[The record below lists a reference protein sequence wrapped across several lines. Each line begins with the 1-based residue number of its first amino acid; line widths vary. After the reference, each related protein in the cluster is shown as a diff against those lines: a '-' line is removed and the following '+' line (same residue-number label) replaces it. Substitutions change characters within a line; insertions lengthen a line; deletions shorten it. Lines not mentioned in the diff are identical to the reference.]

1 MAVKEYYYA
10 FISYSRKDEA
20 QAKWLHQQ
28 FESYHLPAHII
39 EEHKNLPSELSPI
52 FRDEDELSGGDLKQ
66 EIKQALVNSNWLVVV
81 CSPAAAKSEYVD
93 LEIREFIDS
102 YKQRNATKGKHE
114 TREERIAHLI
124 PIIASGKPYSS
135 DEDEECFPPILH
147 ELKSED
153 KERRAPNVNASDEG
167 WERPFISAVATMLD
181 LPFDTLWDRRTRELE
196 KQRQALIE
204 TNNRIRRNQARF
216 VSEKAH
222 QLTESH
228 DPYLAAL
235 LAVNVLPNEADEQ
248 NFPYVLEAERA
259 LREACAHDEQRLSHR
274 STVWFAALSP
284 DETRIASAC
293 EDGSVWLWEKS
304 TGKCLWVRKEHT
316 ECVQQVAFCPCGKR
330 IASASCDGT
339 VRLWEAETGNCL
351 RVIEGQGGKVFS
363 VTFNPDGNLLVYGSE
378 DTLIRLRNL
387 ATDSI
392 TTLVGHERNVLSLSF
407 SSDGETLIS
416 SSADTTVRIWKRST
430 GFLGR
435 NRWKCTRVL
444 QGHIDGVWSAHFS
457 PDEQL
462 IASASLDNTV
472 RIWDAATG
480 ECRKILNEKDII
492 KLNVHPHENLGKGA
506 QHASFSPDGK
516 LVVAAFHDEKIR
528 VMDWSTASCVD
539 VIPTEKSWAAS
550 VCYTRDGKEI
560 IAGDISAR
568 VCIFRNRRKHF
579 HLPTLPYHFERSV
592 FGPKDLSI
600 ISECFRTLFIWD
612 AVTGERTQ
620 TLQDT
625 TFLKQSD
632 GNILF
637 VKGTSKLGYSFLG
650 NVCAENSPIFFP
662 ERKCLVLLC
671 KTSLPD
677 KNEDMESIHPEEWD
691 VHLFDINTWELIRTF
706 KGHTDYVARGLFT
719 PDGYLAVTTS
729 SDKTVRGWD
738 IQSGKCLRVL
748 EDHHDPV
755 IGLSISANG
764 QFMATMDFNAI
775 MIWNLS
781 DFSCRRTIVDE
792 DTSFKSVDLSPDG
805 QRIAAACSD
814 SVRLWEMNA
823 EEYVMSLSF
832 PSKPPESVS
841 FSSDG
846 RKLLATFKGGDIRI
860 LDVPPLQELIDN
872 TREQFSSRP
881 LTMEEKHR
889 FYLD

>member
-1 MAVKEYYYA
+1 
-10 FISYSRKDEA
+10 
-20 QAKWLHQQ
+20 
-28 FESYHLPAHII
+28 
-39 EEHKNLPSELSPI
+39 
-52 FRDEDELSGGDLKQ
+52 
-66 EIKQALVNSNWLVVV
+66 
-81 CSPAAAKSEYVD
+81 
-93 LEIREFIDS
+93 
-102 YKQRNATKGKHE
+102 
-114 TREERIAHLI
+114 
-124 PIIASGKPYSS
+124 
-135 DEDEECFPPILH
+135 
-147 ELKSED
+147 
-153 KERRAPNVNASDEG
+153 
-167 WERPFISAVATMLD
+167 
-181 LPFDTLWDRRTRELE
+181 
-196 KQRQALIE
+196 
-204 TNNRIRRNQARF
+204 
-216 VSEKAH
+216 
-222 QLTESH
+222 
-228 DPYLAAL
+228 
-235 LAVNVLPNEADEQ
+235 
-248 NFPYVLEAERA
+248 
-259 LREACAHDEQRLSHR
+259 
-274 STVWFAALSP
+274 
-284 DETRIASAC
+284 
-293 EDGSVWLWEKS
+293 
-304 TGKCLWVRKEHT
+304 
-316 ECVQQVAFCPCGKR
+316 
-330 IASASCDGT
+330 
-339 VRLWEAETGNCL
+339 
-351 RVIEGQGGKVFS
+351 
-363 VTFNPDGNLLVYGSE
+363 
-378 DTLIRLRNL
+378 
-387 ATDSI
+387 
-392 TTLVGHERNVLSLSF
+392 
-407 SSDGETLIS
+407 
-416 SSADTTVRIWKRST
+416 
-430 GFLGR
+430 
-435 NRWKCTRVL
+435 
-444 QGHIDGVWSAHFS
+444 
-457 PDEQL
+457 
-462 IASASLDNTV
+462 
-472 RIWDAATG
+472 
-480 ECRKILNEKDII
+480 
-492 KLNVHPHENLGKGA
+492 
-506 QHASFSPDGK
+506 
-516 LVVAAFHDEKIR
+516 
-528 VMDWSTASCVD
+528 
-539 VIPTEKSWAAS
+539 
-550 VCYTRDGKEI
+550 
-560 IAGDISAR
+560 
-568 VCIFRNRRKHF
+568 
-579 HLPTLPYHFERSV
+579 
-592 FGPKDLSI
+592 
-600 ISECFRTLFIWD
+600 
-612 AVTGERTQ
+612 
-620 TLQDT
+620 
-625 TFLKQSD
+625 LKQSD